1 MILYAGRL
9 MYHKE
14 SPRRQCC
21 TAFVAFHADSL
32 QSLVELLAAGKSF
45 SVTAVQTEPRLT
57 KRQAVKSDARARS
70 IPLMD
75 ILHCD
80 KHYPVVNCVC
90 LHVMC
95 YGE

>member
-57 KRQAVKSDARARS
+57 KRQAVKV
-70 IPLMD
+70 
-75 ILHCD
+75 
-80 KHYPVVNCVC
+80 KHEREAYR
-90 LHVMC
+90 LWTYYYYM
-95 YGE
+95 